1 MIDITTLTTFIIP
14 FLPSLSQLGKKA
26 AGKAVESVASKFG
39 EAGWKKAQDIWAKL
53 SPKVVVKPA
62 ALEAVT
68 DVIDNPKD
76 ATYQTVLQVQLKK
89 LLDQDPDL
97 AKAIE
102 QILAAE
108 SDGIPGAQ
116 VIQNVIGN
124 QVIGQNYGTAIM
136 NVQGDVKL

>member
-1 MIDITTLTTFIIP
+1 VIDIITFATFLSP
-14 FLPSLSQLGKKA
+14 FLPYLSMA
-26 AGKAVESVASKFG
+26 TDKAVESAASKFG
-39 EAGWKKAQDIWAKL
+39 EAGWKKAQDIWGEL
-53 SPKVVVKPA
+53 SPKVAAKPA
-62 ALEAVT
+62 ALEAVA

-76 ATYQTVLQVQLKK
+76 AAYQTVLQVQLKK

-102 QILAAE
+102 QIIAAE
-108 SDGIPGAQ
+108 LDGIPGAQ

-124 QVIGQNYGTAIM
+124 QVIGQDYGTAIM

>member
-14 FLPSLSQLGKKA
+14 FLPSLSQLGEKAVNKA
-26 AGKAVESVASKFG
+26 AESAASKFG
-39 EAGWKKAQDIWAKL
+39 EAGWKKAQDIWGEI
-53 SPKVVVKPA
+53 SPKVAAKPA

-89 LLDQDPDL
+89 MLDQDPEL

-116 VIQNVIGN
+116 IIQNVIGD

>member
-1 MIDITTLTTFIIP
+1 MIDITTLSSFISL
-14 FLPSLSQLGKKA
+14 FLPYLSQLGKKVA
-26 AGKAVESVASKFG
+26 DKAVENAASKFG
-39 EAGWKKAQDIWAKL
+39 EAGWKKAQDIWGKL
-53 SPKVVVKPA
+53 SPKVAAKPA

-116 VIQNVIGN
+116 IIQNVIGN

>member
-1 MIDITTLTTFIIP
+1 MINITTLALFITP
-14 FLPSLSQLGKKA
+14 FLPYLSQLSEKAVGKA
-26 AGKAVESVASKFG
+26 AESAASKFG
-39 EAGWKKAQDIWAKL
+39 EAGWKKAQDIWGKL
-53 SPKVVVKPA
+53 NPKVAAKPA
-62 ALEAVT
+62 VLEAVT

-89 LLDQDPDL
+89 MLDQDPEL
-97 AKAIE
+97 TKAIE

-116 VIQNVIGN
+116 IIQNVIGN

-136 NVQGDVKL
+136 NVQGDIKL

>member
-1 MIDITTLTTFIIP
+1 MIDITTLSSFISP
-14 FLPSLSQLGKKA
+14 FLPHLFQLGEKAVNKA
-26 AGKAVESVASKFG
+26 AESAASKFG
-39 EAGWKKAQDIWAKL
+39 EAGWKKAQDIWGEL

-116 VIQNVIGN
+116 IIQNVIGN

>member
-1 MIDITTLTTFIIP
+1 MIDITTLSSFISP
-14 FLPSLSQLGKKA
+14 FLPYLSQLGEKVVNKA
-26 AGKAVESVASKFG
+26 AESAASKFG
-39 EAGWKKAQDIWAKL
+39 EAGWKKAQDIWGKI
-53 SPKVVVKPA
+53 SPKVAAKPA

-89 LLDQDPDL
+89 MLDQDPEL

-116 VIQNVIGN
+116 IIQNVIGD